1 VKTIEKA
8 GGKVYRDTC
17 MVVAP
22 LREMGWRGVATN
34 SFKGA
39 HYSVGHGFQTKI
51 AEVDKLVEAASK

>member
-1 VKTIEKA
+1 
-8 GGKVYRDTC
+8 

-22 LREMGWRGVATN
+22 LHEMGWRGVATN

-39 HYSVGHGFQTKI
+39 HYSVSHGFQTKI